1 VEEIIFLLI
10 IPIAIMLIL
19 LMLDFPIYIAI
30 LGPTIY
36 LQVFVNDITLQ
47 KTFVTMV
54 MGIMKPSILAVPFF
68 VVAGNLISASGIGER
83 LINFIMPKLRAIRGG
98 VPLSSI
104 LANAFF
110 GAISGSAPA
119 AVATIGKLTFKPL
132 VKYSGEQMALGVT
145 ASSDCIATIIPPS
158 ISLIFF
164 GIATET
170 SIGQLFMAG
179 FFPGLVMVAIVGA
192 YVIVATKSRPV
203 FDEQIAKEGFLKILP
218 VLLMPVVVLGGI
230 YGGFFTPVEAGAV
243 SAAYAL
249 VAAIFYRELTWEKL
263 KFCLSIFVVQGVLEQ
278 PFEKISRA
286 VVPFIAVYLVSLVII
301 TFVPAIS
308 LWLPSMLR

>member
-1 VEEIIFLLI
+1 
-10 IPIAIMLIL
+10 
-19 LMLDFPIYIAI
+19 
-30 LGPTIY
+30 
-36 LQVFVNDITLQ
+36 
-47 KTFVTMV
+47 
-54 MGIMKPSILAVPFF
+54 
-68 VVAGNLISASGIGER
+68 
-83 LINFIMPKLRAIRGG
+83 
-98 VPLSSI
+98 
-104 LANAFF
+104 
-110 GAISGSAPA
+110 
-119 AVATIGKLTFKPL
+119 

-145 ASSDCIATIIPPS
+145 TSSGCIATIIPPS

-179 FFPGLVMVAIVGA
+179 FFPGLVMVVIVGA

-203 FDEQIAKEGFLKILP
+203 FDEQIAKEGFLKLLP

-243 SAAYAL
+243 SAVYAL
-249 VAAIFYRELTWEKL
+249 VAAVFYRELTWEKL

-286 VVPFIAVYLVSLVII
+286 VVPFIVVYLVSLMII

>member
-1 VEEIIFLLI
+1 MEEIIFLLI
-10 IPIAIMLIL
+10 IPIGIMLIL

-179 FFPGLVMVAIVGA
+179 FIPGLVMVATVGA

-203 FDEQIAKEGFLKILP
+203 FDEQITKEGFLKILP

-249 VAAIFYRELTWEKL
+249 VAAIFTA
-263 KFCLSIFVVQGVLEQ
+263 S
-278 PFEKISRA
+278 
-286 VVPFIAVYLVSLVII
+286 
-301 TFVPAIS
+301 
-308 LWLPSMLR
+308 